1 MSVYRLNTLIIS
13 LLIAVGIGCG
23 QNSDSIP
30 LRVGVNSWVGYDP
43 FVVAKE
49 SGNLERQGW
58 HLVESAS
65 DVDSAR
71 GLRNGTLDAAALT
84 LGEALNLIVEGAN
97 VSIVLALSVSKG
109 ADVILA
115 DPDWDKES
123 LKSTASIVAFE
134 NTPLS
139 KLLLTRFIEKLE
151 LDRKS
156 FQTQIVTAENY
167 EKVFQSKEIDL
178 LVTFEPIASRI
189 ENLGAKRV
197 FDSSEMD
204 SEIID
209 VLVVN
214 RDVVQNDLERVSE
227 LILCWELGLGK
238 IFTRDAESLR
248 WLSQAGELEVG
259 EYESILKKIHFFN
272 LDVSVVILED
282 DEFDL
287 AARVKKI
294 GEAIGAVYGKWSP
307 EFFRS
312 SIDVNPLAYAI
323 QLNKSSYVIKD

>member
-1 MSVYRLNTLIIS
+1 ME
-13 LLIAVGIGCG
+13 
-23 QNSDSIP
+23 P
-30 LRVGVNSWVGYDP
+30 WM
-43 FVVAKE
+43 
-49 SGNLERQGW
+49 
-58 HLVESAS
+58 
-65 DVDSAR
+65 
-71 GLRNGTLDAAALT
+71 
-84 LGEALNLIVEGAN
+84 GEALNLIVEGAN

-139 KLLLTRFIEKLE
+139 KLLLTRFIEELE
-151 LDRKS
+151 LDRQS
-156 FQTQIVTAENY
+156 FQTQIVTAENH
-167 EKVFQSKEIDL
+167 EKVFQSKEVDL

-204 SEIID
+204 AEIID